1 MDASQNQFV
10 SASIEDLQFR
20 LDVAT
25 PVAAPE
31 APMQEHERV
40 FLLNFADE
48 LRRKVPIGGM

>member
-1 MDASQNQFV
+1 
-10 SASIEDLQFR
+10 

-25 PVAAPE
+25 PVAAPQ

-48 LRRKVPIGGM
+48 LRRKVPICGM